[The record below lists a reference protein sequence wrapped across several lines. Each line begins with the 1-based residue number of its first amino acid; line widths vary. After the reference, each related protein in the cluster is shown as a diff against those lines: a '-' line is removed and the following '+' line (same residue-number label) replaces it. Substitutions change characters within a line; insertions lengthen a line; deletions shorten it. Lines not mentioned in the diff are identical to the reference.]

1 MNENVLTPE
10 TTNVAEKTRI
20 TGIKT
25 RYSDEE
31 LEEFREII
39 LEKIKKAKDLYY
51 FYRGNCANNEGNGT
65 DDTSPKLKSIED
77 AQLVVSQDNSDILAN
92 RQLRFFRQLQEA
104 LVRVDNKTYGICRET
119 GVLISKERLRSVPH
133 ATLNVNA
140 PEKIKGRTHAPCVAK
155 FPKC

>member
-10 TTNVAEKTRI
+10 TTKVAEKTRI

-39 LEKIKKAKDLYY
+39 LKKMEKAEKLYH

-77 AQLVVSQDNSDILAN
+77 AQLVVSQDNSNILAN

-140 PEKIKGRTHAPCVAK
+140 VEKIKGKMPAPCIAR